1 MVAEE
6 AQVHQLMELLQLM
19 GVRQQQF
26 ERSMADA
33 LGIDRTSLEVVY
45 QLIRRGPSTPTEVA
59 KGVGMSTAATA
70 QVLKRLDAGGH
81 LERAQ
86 HASDRRKVVV
96 SATDRTASEAE
107 RYVSPLIAA
116 VGRLLSGATP
126 DDLDAIA
133 WFLGAMADL
142 YGHPDHLQDR
152 PRLRG

>member
-1 MVAEE
+1 MAED
-6 AQVHQLMELLQLM
+6 AQVHQLLELLQQM

-45 QLIRRGPSTPTEVA
+45 QLIARGPSTPTEVA
-59 KGVGMSTAATA
+59 RAVGMSTAATA

-81 LERAQ
+81 LQRAQ
-86 HASDRRKVVV
+86 HPSDGRKVVI
-96 SATDRTASEAE
+96 SAAERTAAEAE
-107 RYVSPLIAA
+107 RCVEPVIAA

-126 DDLDAIA
+126 EDLDRIA

-142 YGHPDHLQDR
+142 YGAAELSRR
-152 PRLRG
+152 PPGPR